1 MACLRESVSG
11 LLFLL
16 LNMAINL
23 SFKNFDI
30 VQILNRDGQIR
41 QGIGQPGMVYIGGG
55 AAVLGQLDIG
65 MLQDI
70 VFLVHH
76 RAFAPDE
83 QQGKVVVQGS
93 HLVGGHQLP
102 AGLLVADGAGA
113 VRAAGHTSVAG
124 IQSLLAQQFGD
135 VFMGGLLV
143 STQVNQR
150 IGIAHQAL
158 PIILEQGF
166 EGRDIL
172 KDDGRHDIAGAHGGL
187 ELAEVV
193 RQRYIAEL
201 VHHQPDRDGQGTL
214 VYLVGLVIEG
224 LKGTGIEHPHQI
236 VEGAVIVGDDGKHGL
251 FALTHEAQLHIV
263 PRRDTGDLGQ
273 DEGGEPH
280 CGGYQD
286 RLGGFAR
293 NELSRTL

>member
-1 MACLRESVSG
+1 
-11 LLFLL
+11 
-16 LNMAINL
+16 
-23 SFKNFDI
+23 
-30 VQILNRDGQIR
+30 
-41 QGIGQPGMVYIGGG
+41 
-55 AAVLGQLDIG
+55 
-65 MLQDI
+65 
-70 VFLVHH
+70 
-76 RAFAPDE
+76 
-83 QQGKVVVQGS
+83 
-93 HLVGGHQLP
+93 
-102 AGLLVADGAGA
+102 
-113 VRAAGHTSVAG
+113 
-124 IQSLLAQQFGD
+124 
-135 VFMGGLLV
+135 MGGLLV
-143 STQVNQR
+143 STQINQR

-224 LKGTGIEHPHQI
+224 LEGTGIEHPHQI

-286 RLGGFAR
+286 RLGGFAGGLLEDLILAHGNMVWILFLQSLKQHIQR
-293 NELSRTL
+293 GLEIIVILSGPAVLDHIHDHFKVLLLRGCLMKQIEDEGGVQGDLRL